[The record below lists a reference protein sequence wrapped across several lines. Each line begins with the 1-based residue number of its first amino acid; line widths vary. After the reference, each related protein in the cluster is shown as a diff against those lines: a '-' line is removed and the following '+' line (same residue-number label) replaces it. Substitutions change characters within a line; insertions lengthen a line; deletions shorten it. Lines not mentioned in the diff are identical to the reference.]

1 MIKSIIHA
9 SIRLRVLV
17 VLLAALL
24 AAVGWAAWK
33 ATPLDAI
40 PDLSD
45 TQVIVKTTFPGQSPQ
60 VVQDQVTYPLTTRL
74 LAVPGSTAVRGYSFF
89 SDSYI
94 YVTFKEGTDLYW
106 ARSRVLEY
114 LNQAT
119 EDLPAGVTPELGP
132 DATGVGWVFQYA
144 LTDPTGR
151 HNLSELTTLQNWFI
165 KFQLMS
171 VEGVAEV
178 ATVGGMVRE
187 YQIIVDPQRLRAFKV
202 SINRL
207 REAIAQAN
215 REVGGGVIERGGAEY
230 MITSR
235 GYLQSVAD
243 IRQIPVGVTD
253 SGTPIMVSDL
263 GRVQVGPAERR
274 GVADLDGKGEVVGG
288 IVVMRSGENARE
300 VIAAVKEK
308 LDDIKPGLPAGVE
321 VVTTYDRSGV
331 IERAV
336 AFLERTLIKEL
347 IIVALVSLLFLF
359 HLRSALVVIISLPL
373 GILAAF
379 IVMHWQGINANIMS
393 LGGIA
398 IAIGAMVDAA
408 IVMVENAHRHLARYR
423 ETHGH
428 APEGEVHWELIAKA
442 TGEVGPALFF
452 SLLVITLS
460 FVPVFAL
467 EAQEGRL
474 FAPLA
479 YTKTYAMAAAAGLA
493 VTLVPVLMGY
503 FIRGR
508 IPSETAN
515 PINRFLIWGY
525 RPLLSAAL
533 RFPKTVL
540 AIAFAALVSMVLPF
554 AGVSGFL
561 TPLKWA
567 GDTDWQATVSDW
579 QSDLER
585 QWRGWFGHSP
595 RLASL
600 GRGLGSEFMPQLDE
614 GDLMYMPTTL
624 PGLSVGEARLLL
636 QQVDRLISE
645 EPEVERVFGKVGRGV
660 TATDPAPLTMIE
672 TNIMLK
678 PRDQWRKG
686 VTLDDLIDRLDD
698 KVDFPSLNNA
708 WIMPIK
714 TRIDMQTTGIQTPI
728 GIKITGSDLD
738 QIEAIGEQVETV
750 IKQLP
755 GTRSA
760 FADRTSDGR
769 YVVIT
774 PDREKAA
781 RFGLNIGDIQQV
793 ISLAVGGV
801 KVTDTIEGLER
812 YPVSL
817 RYPQADRDSAQTLR
831 NLPIVTPGGA
841 SVALGQV
848 ATVAIESG
856 PPAIKSENSRPAGF
870 VFVTTASGVDLGG
883 YVERAKEAL
892 KEKVELPSG
901 YAIEWAG
908 QYHYMERAAKRLE
921 QVVPLTLA
929 IIFILLYLTFR
940 HAGKALMIMA
950 SLPFALIGSFWLLW
964 ALDFNLSIAVAVG
977 LIALAGVAAEFGVI
991 MLIYLDQAIER
1002 HRQEGRLKTR
1012 ADLHDALMEGAV
1024 LRVRPKAMTVAVIL
1038 AGLMP
1043 IMVGVGTGSEVMSRI
1058 AAPMIGG
1065 MISAPIL
1072 SMIVLP
1078 VIYWL
1083 WQRRK
1088 LPKAI

>member
-1 MIKSIIHA
+1 
-9 SIRLRVLV
+9 
-17 VLLAALL
+17 
-24 AAVGWAAWK
+24 
-33 ATPLDAI
+33 
-40 PDLSD
+40 
-45 TQVIVKTTFPGQSPQ
+45 
-60 VVQDQVTYPLTTRL
+60 
-74 LAVPGSTAVRGYSFF
+74 
-89 SDSYI
+89 
-94 YVTFKEGTDLYW
+94 
-106 ARSRVLEY
+106 
-114 LNQAT
+114 
-119 EDLPAGVTPELGP
+119 
-132 DATGVGWVFQYA
+132 
-144 LTDPTGR
+144 
-151 HNLSELTTLQNWFI
+151 
-165 KFQLMS
+165 
-171 VEGVAEV
+171 
-178 ATVGGMVRE
+178 
-187 YQIIVDPQRLRAFKV
+187 
-202 SINRL
+202 
-207 REAIAQAN
+207 
-215 REVGGGVIERGGAEY
+215 
-230 MITSR
+230 
-235 GYLQSVAD
+235 
-243 IRQIPVGVTD
+243 
-253 SGTPIMVSDL
+253 
-263 GRVQVGPAERR
+263 
-274 GVADLDGKGEVVGG
+274 GEVVGG

-423 ETHGH
+423 ETHGRP
-428 APEGEVHWELIAKA
+428 PEGEVHWELIAKA
-442 TGEVGPALFF
+442 AGEVGPALFF

-508 IPSETAN
+508 IPSETTN

-554 AGVSGFL
+554 AGISGFL

-600 GRGLGSEFMPQLDE
+600 GHGLGSEFMPQLDE

-645 EPEVERVFGKVGRGV
+645 EPEVERVFGKIGRGV

-678 PRDQWRKG
+678 PRDQWRKN

-738 QIEAIGEQVETV
+738 QIEAVGEQVETV

-801 KVTDTIEGLER
+801 KVTDTVEGLER

-848 ATVAIESG
+848 ATIAIESG

-883 YVERAKEAL
+883 YVERAKEML
-892 KEKVELPSG
+892 KEKIELPPG

-1078 VIYWL
+1078 VTYWL